1 MALKGCTMIELVDVN
16 TGKVETIKHENMIT
30 NGILKALNK
39 RGISNSAIFS
49 NNSIPDSGASEI
61 IVKNW
66 FGGLFLFDK
75 ALNKDANDLFIPAD
89 TKCVGYAADKANS
102 GINNLLGSYNT
113 TESEYNK
120 NEGYA
125 KFVWDFATNQA
136 NGAISSLSLV
146 PLEVAKMGWC
156 NKNEENDSS
165 IYTTKSFCQ
174 YVYDSTYAFS
184 SDINADCYL
193 CYDDTFLYGIER
205 NNICY
210 NSSNSALYFVNSKKL
225 KLIKKQMQMQ
235 KVSIFGSAF
244 SLNSRLLETIEI
256 ALPEEFVS
264 VLSSTQNYTHI
275 EYDSGFIYF
284 YSSKTGYVEAGSTFK
299 LLKISIDTLE
309 VETITMTNTT
319 GIRILTGSNWGDVQN
334 KSSFSVTSDTYMR
347 IVGNKLV
354 VKDSSN
360 SWWII
365 DLSDNTNIKQVTW
378 TDGDVATSK
387 RCTGYKYK
395 KYLFIISTTPSVPTS
410 SSSLFGVINTETG
423 EAYHLNIRCLNTTFG
438 LADND
443 YYDNYNFLVTHKNDE
458 DMPHFYVRAAAK
470 TSYTTWTQQWYFNPL
485 ILMTKN
491 NLDSPVVKT
500 PAQMMKITYT
510 ITEEFDE

>member
-1 MALKGCTMIELVDVN
+1 MTLKGCTMIELVDVN

-30 NGILKALNK
+30 NGILKVLNK

-49 NNSIPDSGASEI
+49 HDSIPDSGASKM

-75 ALNKDANDLFIPAD
+75 ALNEDANDLFIPAD

-102 GINNLLGSYNT
+102 GTNNLLGSYNT

-156 NKNEENDSS
+156 NKYEENDSS

-184 SDINADCYL
+184 LDINADCYL

-210 NSSNSALYFVNSKKL
+210 KSSNSALYFVNSKKL

-235 KVSIFGSAF
+235 KVSIFGPAC
-244 SLNSRLLETIEI
+244 SLNGRLLETVEI
-256 ALPEEFVS
+256 ALPEEFVNG
-264 VLSSTQNYTHI
+264 LGKTRNYTHI
-275 EYDSGFIYF
+275 EYDNGFIYF
-284 YSSKTGYVEAGSTFK
+284 YSSKVEVVEPGSTFK
-299 LLKISIDTLE
+299 LLKINIDTLE
-309 VETITMTNTT
+309 VETITITNTI
-319 GIRILTGSNWGDVQN
+319 GIRIKIGSDWGDNQYI
-334 KSSFSVTSDTYMR
+334 SSFSVTSNSHMR

-354 VKDSSN
+354 VRDN
-360 SWWII
+360 SGGWWII
-365 DLSDNTNIKQVTW
+365 DLSDNTNIKQVTR
-378 TDGDVATSK
+378 TDGNISTGY
-387 RCTGYKYK
+387 TYMGYKYK
-395 KYLFIISTTPSVPTS
+395 KYLFTIHPYTSTPSNTAA
-410 SSSLFGVINTETG
+410 LFEVINTETG
-423 EAYHLNIRCLNTTFG
+423 EAHHLNIRSLDTAFG
-438 LADND
+438 IGDSDD
-443 YYDNYNFLVTHKNDE
+443 YNVCNFLVTHKNDE
-458 DMPHFYVRAAAK
+458 DMPHFYVHAATK
-470 TSYTTWTQQWYFNPL
+470 TSYATWTQQWYFNPL

-500 PAQMMKITYT
+500 SAQMMKITYT